1 MNRVGIILAA
11 VILAALVAFAWLHQR
26 TMIRGLPPRTVCASQ
41 VDALAQA
48 GAYAKAHGGA
58 VVPILGTGSMAPFL
72 PAAPAGADPLATV
85 VAYVVIDAHA
95 TFADIKPGALCIYR
109 TEWSPLYAVMHQAAQ
124 QDGLG
129 WIMSGLHNPRSEP
142 GWRTTERN
150 FVGLVACAFVWN
162 TP

>member
-1 MNRVGIILAA
+1 MRTGFLIFGLVCLLAA
-11 VILAALVAFAWLHQR
+11 VILLARHNQR
-26 TMIRGLPPRTVCASQ
+26 TLTDGLPPRIVCATQ
-41 VDALAQA
+41 DEARMQA
-48 GAYAKAHGGA
+48 GPTAIA
-58 VVPILGTGSMAPFL
+58 VLGTGSMAPFL

-85 VAYVVIDAHA
+85 VAYVVIDAQA
-95 TFADIKPGALCIYR
+95 TFADIKKGALCIYKP
-109 TEWSPLYAVMHQAAQ
+109 EWSPRYPVMHQAAQ

-142 GWRTTERN
+142 GWRTTKRN

>member
-1 MNRVGIILAA
+1 MNRVGIVLAA

-26 TMIRGLPPRTVCASQ
+26 TMQAGLPPRTVCPTQ

-48 GAYAKAHGGA
+48 GSFAKAHGGA
-58 VVPILGTGSMAPFL
+58 VVPVLGTGSMAPFL
-72 PAAPAGADPLATV
+72 PAAPAGADPLTTI
-85 VAYVVIDAHA
+85 VAYIVIDPHA
-95 TFADIKPGALCIYR
+95 TFAEIKTGSLCIYR
-109 TEWSPLYAVMHQAAQ
+109 PEWSPRYPVMHQAAQ
-124 QDGLG
+124 QDSLG

-150 FVGLVACAFVWN
+150 FVGLVACAFVWP